1 MINLYKKKSALIAAL
16 VIFIAGCATPNTGYY
31 WENYSGTLYN
41 YKKNP
46 DDKTMDKHMAML
58 QKIINKN
65 ESKGARVPP
74 GIHAE
79 LGYLFAKKGEKALA
93 AAQFQKEMT
102 VYPESKN
109 FIERIYKMLELG
121 GDN

>member
-1 MINLYKKKSALIAAL
+1 MIDLYKKKSALLAMF
-16 VIFIAGCATPNTGYY
+16 VIFKAGCATPNTGYY

-46 DDKTMDKHMAML
+46 DDKTMDKHMVML
-58 QKIINKN
+58 QNIINKN

-79 LGYLFAKKGEKALA
+79 LGYMFAKKGENALA
-93 AAQFQKEMT
+93 AEQFQKEMK

-109 FIERIYKMLELG
+109 FIERIYQMLELE

>member
-1 MINLYKKKSALIAAL
+1 M
-16 VIFIAGCATPNTGYY
+16 
-31 WENYSGTLYN
+31 
-41 YKKNP
+41 
-46 DDKTMDKHMAML
+46 
-58 QKIINKN
+58 IINKN

-79 LGYLFAKKGEKALA
+79 LGYMFAKKGENALA
-93 AAQFQKEMT
+93 AEQFQKEMK

-109 FIERIYKMLELG
+109 FIERIYQMLELE

>member
-1 MINLYKKKSALIAAL
+1 MIDLYKKKSALIAML

-46 DDKTMDKHMAML
+46 DDKTMDKHMVML
-58 QKIINKN
+58 QNIINKN

-79 LGYLFAKKGEKALA
+79 LGYMFAKKGENALA
-93 AAQFQKEMT
+93 AEQFQKEMK

-109 FIERIYKMLELG
+109 FIERIYQMLELEG
-121 GDN
+121 VN

>member
-1 MINLYKKKSALIAAL
+1 MIDLYKKKSALLAMF

-46 DDKTMDKHMAML
+46 DDKTMDKHMVML
-58 QKIINKN
+58 QNIINKN
-65 ESKGARVPP
+65 ESKGARDPP

-79 LGYLFAKKGEKALA
+79 LGYMFAKKGENALA
-93 AAQFQKEMT
+93 AEQFQKEMK

-109 FIERIYKMLELG
+109 FIERIYQMLELE

>member
-93 AAQFQKEMT
+93 AEQFQKEMT

>member
-1 MINLYKKKSALIAAL
+1 MIDLYKKKSALLAMF
-16 VIFIAGCATPNTGYY
+16 VIFISGCATPNTGYY

-46 DDKTMDKHMAML
+46 DDKTMDKHMVML
-58 QKIINKN
+58 QNIINKN

-79 LGYLFAKKGEKALA
+79 LGYMFAKKGENALA
-93 AAQFQKEMT
+93 AEQFQKEMK

-109 FIERIYKMLELG
+109 FIERIYQMLELE

>member
-1 MINLYKKKSALIAAL
+1 MINLYKKKSALIAML

-93 AAQFQKEMT
+93 AEQFQKEMT
-102 VYPESKN
+102 AYPESKN
-109 FIERIYKMLELG
+109 FIERISKMLELG

>member
-1 MINLYKKKSALIAAL
+1 MIDLYKKKSALITML

-46 DDKTMDKHMAML
+46 DDKTMDKHMVML
-58 QKIINKN
+58 QNIINKN

-79 LGYLFAKKGEKALA
+79 LGYMFAKKGENALA
-93 AAQFQKEMT
+93 AEQFQKEMK

-109 FIERIYKMLELG
+109 FIERIYQMLELE